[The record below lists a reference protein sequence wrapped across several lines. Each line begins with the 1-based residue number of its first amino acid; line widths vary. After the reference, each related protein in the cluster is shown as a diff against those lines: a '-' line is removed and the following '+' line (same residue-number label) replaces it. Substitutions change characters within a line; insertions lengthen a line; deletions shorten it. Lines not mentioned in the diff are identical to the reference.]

1 MYKACDVGSARLII
15 MCNVGIHTVNFNM
28 FDLNVK
34 TLGNLYIYIK
44 PKLLKLPQFS
54 TSAQH

>member
-15 MCNVGIHTVNFNM
+15 MCNVGIRTVNFNM

-34 TLGNLYIYIK
+34 TLGN
-44 PKLLKLPQFS
+44 
-54 TSAQH
+54 